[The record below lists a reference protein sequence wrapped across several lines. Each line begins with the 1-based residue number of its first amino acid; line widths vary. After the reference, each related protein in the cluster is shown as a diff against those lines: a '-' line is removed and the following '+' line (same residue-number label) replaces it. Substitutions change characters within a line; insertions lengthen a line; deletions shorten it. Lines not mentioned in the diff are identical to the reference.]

1 MAKELFEDIKT
12 GEREFLFCWESPY
25 DNEKLKKFL
34 QNTSITDIE
43 VNKIKLDSGFVINI
57 EPNDYFRKTLD
68 NRIELWTPKDMI
80 KKFAYI
86 GDVVAEEKNTLC
98 VHDEEFK
105 KKIYEKNP
113 DMTEDEYA
121 YIEQKWCDFKAFILN
136 NKPSD
141 NIVDV
146 KENIYKNVMFHKKM
160 EEFVCGLEDEY
171 SLSVTKPFWDEFE
184 KNTIFHEGKPG
195 PYDVAEVCSDFPFE
209 KYIESEEKR
218 KDVIFDIFKY
228 FKQTN
233 DWFNE
238 QDKED
243 ALIFETSVYS
253 EKDKGQIILRAQQYI
268 DGRILGIDFTT
279 DRAEYNPYY

>member
-25 DNEKLKKFL
+25 DNEKLMQFL

-105 KKIYEKNP
+105 KKILEKNP
-113 DMTEDEYA
+113 DMKEDEYA

-171 SLSVTKPFWDEFE
+171 SLSVTKPFWDELE
-184 KNTIFHEGKPG
+184 KNTIFHEGDSV
-195 PYDVAEVCSDFPFE
+195 YDVAEVCSDFPFE

-218 KDVIFDIFKY
+218 KDIIFDIFKY
-228 FKQTN
+228 FKQTD

-238 QDKED
+238 QNKET

-253 EKDKGQIILRAQQYI
+253 EKDKGQIILRAQQYV